1 MLTPCRQL
9 SEPHDITEVYGGR
22 TEGLCDNK
30 LTRYKETAYESEIG
44 FLQSFYSYKYLLPQ
58 PFMQQIFCFVLLNNI
73 VLSPLLDKIL

>member
-1 MLTPCRQL
+1 MLTQCRQL

-44 FLQSFYSYKYLLPQ
+44 FVTALP
-58 PFMQQIFCFVLLNNI
+58 
-73 VLSPLLDKIL
+73 ILK